1 MMLLLTKP
9 NEEETMGLLLK
20 DPLHDQFACWALGY
34 APYGGA
40 DAGEVVAI
48 ARVIADGD
56 DSAYY
61 DAWTAAADRLVEE
74 GDACLGKGQRRSAR
88 EFYLHAA
95 SFFSFSY
102 RPLFGEPVDPRLP
115 AAFRKQM
122 NAFDK
127 AMTLS
132 EPLIERLQI
141 PFESTTLPGYLMR
154 AIGHEGEGRP
164 LLISTNGYDAS
175 VSDMFFATGVAA
187 AQRGYHC
194 LMFDGPGQGA
204 VLIEQGI
211 RLRPD
216 WENVVGP
223 VVDFALT
230 LPNIDVDR
238 IALTGWSLGGYL
250 APRAASGEH
259 RLAACIA
266 DPGNWGIGPGVR
278 QFALGFGLS
287 QAEADA
293 FPNLDEGTLQRIS
306 DTISA
311 DRRLRWS
318 IIQRGFW
325 VNGVSTLGDY
335 VRSGEQFTLEG
346 RVEKIRCPTLIT
358 SADRDPLA
366 RGAQSLY
373 DALTCPKT
381 ILHFTAAEGAG
392 DHVEIMNRT
401 LLNRRV
407 FDWLDGVFKA

>member
-1 MMLLLTKP
+1 
-9 NEEETMGLLLK
+9 MGLLLK
-20 DPLHDQFACWALGY
+20 DPLHDGFASWALGY

-40 DAGEVVAI
+40 DPGEVVAI
-48 ARVIADGD
+48 ARAIGDGD
-56 DSAYY
+56 DSAYH
-61 DAWTAAADRLVEE
+61 DAWTVAADHLIEE
-74 GDACLGKGQRRSAR
+74 ANACLSKGQRHSAR

-95 SFFSFSY
+95 SFYSFSY
-102 RPLFGEPVDPRLP
+102 RPLFGEPVDPRLQ

-122 NAFDK
+122 AAFDK
-127 AMTLS
+127 AVALS
-132 EPLIERLQI
+132 APLVERLQI
-141 PFESTTLPGYLMR
+141 PFEGATLPGYLVR
-154 AIGHEGEGRP
+154 AIGHEGERRP
-164 LLISTNGYDAS
+164 LLICTNGYDAS
-175 VSDMFFATGVAA
+175 VTDMFFATGVAA

-194 LMFDGPGQGA
+194 LLFDGPGQGA

-216 WENVVGP
+216 WETVLGP

-230 LPNIDVDR
+230 LPNIAADR

-266 DPGNWGIGPGVR
+266 DPGNWGIGPGMR
-278 QFALGFGLS
+278 QFARGFGLS

-293 FPNLDEGTLQRIS
+293 FPNLNEATLQRMS
-306 DTISA
+306 DTISV
-311 DRRLRWS
+311 DRYLRWS
-318 IIQRGFW
+318 VIQRGYW

-335 VRSGEQFTLEG
+335 LRSGEQFTLEG
-346 RVEKIRCPTLIT
+346 RVEMIRCPTLIT

-373 DALTCPKT
+373 DALTCPKA

-392 DHVEIMNRT
+392 DHVEIMNRS

-407 FDWLDGVFKA
+407 FDWLDGIFSA